1 MSIENRRECRIGS
14 VPWFAGVFWLG
25 LSCIAHYI
33 ALGAARMGWLSLGWA
48 ALGWTTRAARMAVQC
63 AREGGA
69 VD

>member
-33 ALGAARMGWLSLGWA
+33 ALGALSLGWA
-48 ALGWTTRAARMAVQC
+48 ALGWTTRAARMAAQC